1 MEKRVSSHI
10 RFLNLHY
17 TAKEAI
23 SERLREK
30 ALTKILVSSYS
41 DLLVTITKTID
52 PGIIRISLA
61 EQWQSLKVHKV

>member
-1 MEKRVSSHI
+1 MKRRVSSYV

-23 SERLREK
+23 NERLKEK
-30 ALTKILVSSYS
+30 ALAKILVLSYS

-52 PGIIRISLA
+52 PEIIRISLA
-61 EQWQSLKVHKV
+61 E